1 VAEAGGAIR
10 ANGSLAAV
18 VFLHHQKGHTDVTLG
33 GTTSNAVLRT
43 DVRANRLALP
53 VSKKAL
59 EHGQFEQ
66 MVQDELPF
74 GPRTAQRLMAI
85 AGDER
90 LTKAPHA
97 SLLPQGWMTLY
108 ELTRLTDEQF
118 AAAVA
123 DGAINP
129 EMRRTEAEA
138 LRGGPSLVRSSE
150 DHKGLPFVRPS
161 VWPQHEDAQPTRAT
175 VSVKQTLPRELAGRP
190 SHISEM
196 PRYRAVFERPSY
208 AHRD

>member
-1 VAEAGGAIR
+1 
-10 ANGSLAAV
+10 
-18 VFLHHQKGHTDVTLG
+18 
-33 GTTSNAVLRT
+33 
-43 DVRANRLALP
+43 
-53 VSKKAL
+53 
-59 EHGQFEQ
+59 

-97 SLLPQGWMTLY
+97 SLLPQSWMTLY